1 MRSAGLS
8 EDRGEGHDGLH
19 GLHNDPVTGE
29 RAGIHLHDL
38 RIACKGTG
46 EQPSGGRNAEDR
58 NERVAEVCH
67 LDLCR
72 RIFMIECLL
81 PCRSAAHEKIRCL
94 AADIQIF
101 IALLRIG
108 RADRIDAVML
118 PLEIADIRLFTGR
131 CLDDIVAAAVRI
143 CLKKTRHRERP
154 RKLGA
159 VELLTEPWFLQVE
172 LKERYHLA
180 FIGAG
185 EIEVAAAV
193 RVRDHP

>member
-1 MRSAGLS
+1 MR
-8 EDRGEGHDGLH
+8 
-19 GLHNDPVTGE
+19 
-29 RAGIHLHDL
+29 
-38 RIACKGTG
+38 
-46 EQPSGGRNAEDR
+46 RNAEDR

-67 LDLCR
+67 FKLGR

-101 IALLRIG
+101 IALLRIS

-118 PLEIADIRLFTGR
+118 PLEIADIRQFKGR

-143 CLKKTRHRERP
+143 CLKKTRHRERR

-159 VELLTEPWFLQVE
+159 VNLLAEMGIMEVK